1 MKLAQ
6 IRRKRQRRFVLEDLF
21 GNAAIA
27 AADDQDLAGV
37 IVC

>member
-6 IRRKRQRRFVLEDLF
+6 MRRKRQRRFVLAHLF

-27 AADDQDLAGV
+27 AADDRDLAGMT
-37 IVC
+37 VC